1 LLSGGCTTVQ
11 TDRAA
16 TNDGLRS
23 RMVTGPPREIFGLVK
38 QCVYRE
44 FPDGQ
49 VRTDPNM
56 GEVTATVSS
65 IITGDALLKATMI
78 ERPDDMVEVSVS
90 AKGVGAAQQKAT
102 VEKFL
107 SDFDEAYAVWVKYR
121 TIDRG
126 PID

>member
-1 LLSGGCTTVQ
+1 
-11 TDRAA
+11 
-16 TNDGLRS
+16 
-23 RMVTGPPREIFGLVK
+23 MVTGPSREIFGLVK

-49 VRTDPNM
+49 VRTNPNM

-65 IITGDALLKATMI
+65 IITGDAVLEATVI
-78 ERPDDMVEVSVS
+78 ERPDDLVEVR
-90 AKGVGAAQQKAT
+90 AFARGVGAGQQRAT

-107 SDFDEAYAVWVKYR
+107 ADFDEAYAMWVKYR
-121 TIDRG
+121 TTDRG